1 MRYSHPPLTSPM
13 IRIENSIYAWS
24 IGKFLMLLGT
34 LLVGAILTA
43 TVILTYALFSMYL
56 DKAYSRN
63 AQIRALAQAHE
74 INQLLVAARYELDF
88 LTRMPLTPES
98 MARHLE
104 AKSSE
109 DRIRYREI
117 AFQGQ
122 TAKERFVL
130 VNTGPAVVSV
140 PLEQTQGAKFGIFSS
155 RDQLAGKPA
164 GYIQISEPMEVVY
177 PSVHVQGAMSALSMH
192 VIRLVTAGL

>member
-1 MRYSHPPLTSPM
+1 
-13 IRIENSIYAWS
+13 
-24 IGKFLMLLGT
+24 
-34 LLVGAILTA
+34 
-43 TVILTYALFSMYL
+43 MYL
-56 DKAYSRN
+56 DQAYSRN

-109 DRIRYREI
+109 ERIRYREI

-122 TAKERFVL
+122 TAEERFVL

-140 PLEQTQGAKFGIFSS
+140 PLEQAKVRNSVFF
-155 RDQLAGKPA
+155 PA
-164 GYIQISEPMEVVY
+164 GTSWPENRRDISR
-177 PSVHVQGAMSALSMH
+177 SVNPWRWSIPLYMSRVL
-192 VIRLVTAGL
+192 